1 MNALLRPFREGSIL
15 LALGMFLILAV
26 MLVPIPT
33 QLLDLAI
40 TFNIAFT
47 LIVLLVTLYSK
58 EPLEFSVFP
67 TLLLVLTLTRLAL
80 NVASTRL
87 ILAEGYAGRV
97 IESFGQFVVAGN
109 PVIGLVIFTILVVI
123 QFVVITKGAGRIAE
137 VGARF
142 TLDAMPGKQMAIDAD
157 LNAGLIDEKEAKAR
171 RERIAQEA
179 DFYGAMDGA
188 SKFVR
193 GDAVAGIV
201 ITLINI
207 LGGFVIGVAQ
217 RGMPLV
223 DALNTYT
230 RMTVGDG
237 LVTQIP
243 ALVVSVAAGMLITRA
258 AGDTDLGGE
267 LVKQVFLK
275 PHAVLVAS
283 AMLAVL
289 GLVPG
294 LPTVPFL
301 ALAALTALL
310 GWTTLRKQK
319 AEADLAPAFAA
330 EGAGAA
336 PATPS
341 GPAPVDDLLLVDALE
356 VEIGLGL
363 IPLVDAAQGGD
374 LLDRITM
381 IRRQVAAELG
391 FVVPPVHVR
400 DSVHLEANQYRI
412 RVRGVPVGA
421 ADIERDRLLAMN
433 PGTATSELRGLRVRE
448 PAFGLPAVWISRA
461 DREAADRAG
470 YTVVDP
476 SAVVATHLTE
486 IIKTHAPVLLG
497 RQEVKQLLDG
507 VKERATAVVD
517 ELIPGLLSIGGVQKV
532 LAGLLKERVSIRDL
546 VTILETLA
554 DHAGSVRDVERLVE
568 LCRAGLGRA
577 ICESHRN
584 LDGTLATVTL
594 SPRVEALLADTLS
607 GSRGAEAALP
617 PDQGRALVE
626 RMNQLVEKA
635 VAAGRQPVILTSS
648 RIRAAVR
655 RMVEPVLPHVA
666 VLSFAEVATGTPV
679 TTVGTV
685 RWNDE

>member
-1 MNALLRPFREGSIL
+1 VNALLRPFRQGSVL
-15 LALGMFLILAV
+15 LAAGMFLILAV
-26 MLVPIPT
+26 MLVPVPAP
-33 QLLDLAI
+33 LLDLTI

-47 LIVLLVTLYSK
+47 LTVLLVTLYTK

-67 TLLLVLTLTRLAL
+67 TLLLVLTLLRLAL

-87 ILAEGYAGRV
+87 ILAQGYAGRV
-97 IESFGQFVVAGN
+97 IESFGEFVVAGN
-109 PVIGLVIFTILVVI
+109 PIIGLVIFTILVVI

-157 LNAGLIDEKEAKAR
+157 LNAGLIDEREARTR
-171 RERIAQEA
+171 RERIAHEA

-193 GDAVAGIV
+193 GDAIAGIV

-207 LGGFVIGVAQ
+207 VGGFVIGVAQ
-217 RGMPLV
+217 RGMSLA
-223 DALNTYT
+223 DALHTYT

-243 ALVVSVAAGMLITRA
+243 ALVVSVAAGMLVTRS
-258 AGDTDLGGE
+258 GGETDLGGQ
-267 LVKQVFLK
+267 LVRQVFLK
-275 PHAVLVAS
+275 PNAVLVA
-283 AMLAVL
+283 ACMLAVL

-301 ALAALTALL
+301 VLALATAAL
-310 GWTTLRKQK
+310 GWTTRGREVRERR
-319 AEADLAPAFAA
+319 AADAA
-330 EGAGAA
+330 AAA
-336 PATPS
+336 PAPAGS
-341 GPAPVDDLLLVDALE
+341 RGPAPVDDLLVVDPLE
-356 VEIGLGL
+356 VEIGYGL
-363 IPLVDAAQGGD
+363 IPLVDATQGGD

-381 IRRQVAAELG
+381 IRRQVAGELG

-400 DSVHLEANQYRI
+400 DSVQLEPSQYRI

-421 ADIERDRLLAMN
+421 AEIERDRLLAMN
-433 PGTATSELRGLRVRE
+433 PGTATAELRGLRVRE
-448 PAFGLPAVWISRA
+448 PAFGLPAVWIARG
-461 DREAADRAG
+461 DRDAADRAG
-470 YTVVDP
+470 FTVVEP

-486 IIKTHAPVLLG
+486 IIKSHAPSLLG
-497 RQEVKQLLDG
+497 RQEVKQLVDG
-507 VKERATAVVD
+507 VRERAGAVVD
-517 ELIPGLLSIGGVQKV
+517 ELVPSTLSLGGVQKV
-532 LAGLLKERVSIRDL
+532 LAGLLRERVSIRDL

-554 DHAGSVRDVERLVE
+554 DHAGAVRDVDRLVE
-568 LCRAGLGRA
+568 LCRAALGRA
-577 ICESHRN
+577 ICETQRN
-584 LDGTLATVTL
+584 QDGTLAAVTF
-594 SPRVEALLADTLS
+594 SPRVEALLSDVLT
-607 GSRGAEAALP
+607 GGGAEAALP
-617 PDQGRALVE
+617 PDQGRVLVE
-626 RMNQLVEKA
+626 RVNALVEKA

-655 RMVEPVLPHVA
+655 RLVEPVLPHVA
-666 VLSFAEVATGTPV
+666 VLAFAEVATGTPL

>member
-1 MNALLRPFREGSIL
+1 MRALLAPLRQGSVL
-15 LALGMFLILAV
+15 LAIGMFLVLAV
-26 MLVPIPT
+26 MMVPVPAT
-33 QLLDLAI
+33 LLDLAI

-47 LIVLLVTLYSK
+47 MTVLLVTLYTK

-67 TLLLVLTLTRLAL
+67 TLLLVLTLARLAL

-87 ILAEGYAGRV
+87 ILSQGFAGRV
-97 IESFGQFVVAGN
+97 IESFGEFVVAGN

-157 LNAGLIDEKEAKAR
+157 LNAGLIDEKEARER
-171 RERIAQEA
+171 RLRIAQEA

-193 GDAVAGIV
+193 GDAIAGIV

-207 LGGFVIGVAQ
+207 FGGFVIGVAQ
-217 RGMPLV
+217 RGMTFA
-223 DALNTYT
+223 DALDTYT

-243 ALVVSVAAGMLITRA
+243 ALVVSVAAGMLVTRA

-267 LVKQVFLK
+267 LIRQVFLK
-275 PHAVLVAS
+275 PNAVLVA
-283 AMLAVL
+283 AGMLAVL

-301 ALAALTALL
+301 VLALATAGL
-310 GWTTLRKQK
+310 GWGTLRKRRV
-319 AEADLAPAFAA
+319 EAAAAALPPPSPEDAPR
-330 EGAGAA
+330 
-336 PATPS
+336 
-341 GPAPVDDLLLVDALE
+341 GPAPVDDLLVVDALE
-356 VEIGLGL
+356 VEIGCGL
-363 IPLVDAAQGGD
+363 IPLVDATQGGD

-381 IRRQVAAELG
+381 IRRQLAAELG

-400 DSVHLEANQYRI
+400 DSVHLESNQYRV
-412 RVRGVPVGA
+412 RVRGVAVGGSE
-421 ADIERDRLLAMN
+421 IEHDRLLAMN
-433 PGTATSELRGLRVRE
+433 PGTATGDLRGVRVRE
-448 PAFGLPAVWISRA
+448 PAFGLPAVWIARA

-470 YTVVDP
+470 FTVVEP

-486 IIKTHAPVLLG
+486 VVKAHAPSLLG

-507 VKERATAVVD
+507 VKERAAAVLE
-517 ELIPGLLSIGGVQKV
+517 ELVPGMLTVGGVQKV
-532 LAGLLKERVSIRDL
+532 LAGLLRERVSIRDL

-554 DHAGSVRDVERLVE
+554 DHAGSVRDIDRLVD
-568 LCRAGLGRA
+568 LCRAALGRA
-577 ICESHRN
+577 ICESQKN
-584 LDGTLATVTL
+584 TDGSLATVTL
-594 SPRVEALLADTLS
+594 SPRVEALLADALTGS
-607 GSRGAEAALP
+607 GGDAAIP
-617 PDQGRALVE
+617 PDQGRQLLE
-626 RMNQLVEKA
+626 RLNGLVEKA

-648 RIRAAVR
+648 RIRSAVR
-655 RMVEPVLPHVA
+655 RLVEPVLPHVA
-666 VLSFAEVATGTPV
+666 VLSFAEIATGTPV

>member
-1 MNALLRPFREGSIL
+1 MNALLKPLREGSVL
-15 LALGMFLILAV
+15 LAIGMFLILAV
-26 MLVPIPT
+26 MLVPVPT
-33 QLLDLAI
+33 GLLDLAL

-47 LIVLLVTLYSK
+47 LIVLLVTLYTR

-87 ILAEGYAGRV
+87 ILANGYAGRV
-97 IESFGQFVVAGN
+97 IESFGEFVVAGN

-157 LNAGLIDEKEAKAR
+157 LNAGLIDEAEARRR
-171 RERIAQEA
+171 RERISQEA

-193 GDAVAGIV
+193 GDAIAGIV

-217 RGMPLV
+217 RGMPLA
-223 DALNTYT
+223 DALHTYT

-243 ALVVSVAAGMLITRA
+243 ALVVSVAAGMLVTRA

-283 AMLAVL
+283 GMVAVL

-294 LPTVPFL
+294 LPTLPFL
-301 ALAALTALL
+301 GLATLTGAL
-310 GWTTLRKQK
+310 GWSTLRRQQ
-319 AEADLAPAFAA
+319 AA
-330 EGAGAA
+330 ETRAAAAGAA
-336 PATPS
+336 GGTIPVEEGPR
-341 GPAPVDDLLLVDALE
+341 GPAPVDDLLVVDALE
-356 VEIGLGL
+356 VEIGYGL

-400 DSVHLEANQYRI
+400 DSVQLEPNRYRI
-412 RVRGVPVGA
+412 RVRGVTVGTA
-421 ADIERDRLLAMN
+421 EVERDRLLAMN
-433 PGTATSELRGLRVRE
+433 PGTATAELRGLRVRE
-448 PAFGLPAVWISRA
+448 PAFGLPAVWIGRGDRDTA
-461 DREAADRAG
+461 DAAG
-470 YTVVDP
+470 YTVVEP

-486 IIKTHAPVLLG
+486 IIKAHASSLLG

-507 VKERATAVVD
+507 VKDRAAAVVE
-517 ELIPGLLSIGGVQKV
+517 ELIPGMLSIGGVQKV
-532 LAGLLKERVSIRDL
+532 LAGLLRERVSVRDL

-554 DHAGSVRDVERLVE
+554 DHAGSVRDVDRLVE

-584 LDGTLATVTL
+584 TDGTLATVTL
-594 SPRVEALLADTLS
+594 SPRT
-607 GSRGAEAALP
+607 EAALADALGGHGGDVALP
-617 PDQGRALVE
+617 PEQGRALVE
-626 RMNQLVEKA
+626 RIHQLVEKA

-648 RIRAAVR
+648 RIRGAVR